1 MSARA
6 FLPPPQRR
14 LLYGIWTVL
23 AVGLA
28 LWALPSPERWTLDR
42 LDLPKVR
49 LGSELSEIFLRGRVL
64 EQAPESMELEL
75 EVAPAYVDTVPA
87 EGREFSLG
95 YQFRKGKTVLGHGL
109 QPVRVVKNARVRFR
123 LPNPERAHPSEV
135 FLSLLP

>member
-1 MSARA
+1 LSAPA

-28 LWALPSPERWTLDR
+28 LWALPSPERWTQDR
-42 LDLPKVR
+42 LGPPKVR
-49 LGSELSEIFLRGRVL
+49 LGPELAEIFLGGRVL
-64 EQAPESMELEL
+64 EQAPESMVLELEL
-75 EVAPAYVDTVPA
+75 APAYVDTVPA

-95 YQFRKGKTVLGHGL
+95 YQFRKGTTLLRHGL
-109 QPVRVVKNARVRFR
+109 QPVRVAKAARVRFR